1 MSLETGRPSSPAPSS
16 RTGQA
21 VRWHNERRRR
31 LFREHPEV
39 RALVGRNPW
48 TALAVLGLSSGQLAI
63 AAYLDQFPW
72 GLALA
77 CAYLFG
83 ALVSHA
89 LGVLIHEASHDLV
102 FASPLANRF
111 LAMVANVPMVFP
123 AAMDF
128 RHKHLLHHKHLGE
141 PDGADT
147 QAPHASDVAFA
158 SSPLRTTLWH
168 CFEPLFS
175 RGAAQSGTPWLAL
188 NALVHLLV
196 LAPYT
201 WLFGWTALLYLVAA
215 GWFAFG
221 PHPLGARR
229 YGEHLTMRPA
239 QPTASYYGP
248 VNALSFNVGYHVEHH
263 DVQSIPWNRLP
274 ELRRLAPELYDP
286 LAAIG
291 SWTRLAWQL
300 FTAPGEGPRRYW
312 LEQPH
317 GEGGQA
323 RSSEPGS
330 A

>member
-1 MSLETGRPSSPAPSS
+1 MSLETGRPPSFN
-16 RTGQA
+16 A
-21 VRWHNERRRR
+21 VRWHNERRLR
-31 LFREHPEV
+31 LFKDHPQV

-48 TALAVLGLSSGQLAI
+48 TALAVLGLAFGQLAL
-63 AAYLDQFPW
+63 AAFLDGSPW
-72 GLALA
+72 WAALL
-77 CAYLFG
+77 CAYALG
-83 ALVSHA
+83 AFVSHA
-89 LGVLIHEASHDLV
+89 LGVLIHELSHDLV

-141 PDGADT
+141 PNGADT
-147 QAPHASDVAFA
+147 QAPLASDLAFA
-158 SSPLRTTLWH
+158 TSPLRTALWH
-168 CFEPLFS
+168 CFEPLFA
-175 RGAAQSGTPWLAL
+175 RGSTKAGARWLAL
-188 NALVHLLV
+188 NALIHVLV
-196 LAPYT
+196 LAPFT
-201 WLFGWTALLYLVAA
+201 WRFGWTALLYLTAA

-229 YGEHLTMRPA
+229 YGEHLTMRPT

-274 ELRRLAPELYDP
+274 ALRRAAPELYEP

-291 SWTRLAWQL
+291 SWAALAWQL
-300 FTAPGEGPRRYW
+300 FTASGEGPRRYW
-312 LEQPH
+312 LDRPH
-317 GEGGQA
+317 DAGVQA
-323 RSSEPGS
+323 RSNERSS

>member
-1 MSLETGRPSSPAPSS
+1 MSLETGRSASFN
-16 RTGQA
+16 A

-31 LFREHPEV
+31 LFRDHPEV

-48 TALAVLGLSSGQLAI
+48 TALPVLGLAFGQLGM
-63 AAYLDQFPW
+63 AAFLDRYPW
-72 GLALA
+72 WVAVL

-89 LGVLIHEASHDLV
+89 LGVLIHELSHDLV

-128 RHKHLLHHKHLGE
+128 RHKHLLHHQHLGE
-141 PDGADT
+141 PNGADT
-147 QAPHASDVAFA
+147 QAPLASDVAFA

-175 RGAAQSGTPWLAL
+175 RKATSSGLPWLLL
-188 NALVHLLV
+188 NALVHVVV
-196 LAPYT
+196 LAPFT
-201 WLFGWTALLYLVAA
+201 WLFGWTALLYLSAA

-229 YGEHLTMRPA
+229 YGEHLTLRRD
-239 QPTASYYGP
+239 QPTVSYYGP

-263 DVQSIPWNRLP
+263 DVQSIPWNRLTR
-274 ELRRLAPELYDP
+274 LRRLAPELYEP
-286 LAAIG
+286 LASIG

-312 LEQPH
+312 LERPFETPL
-317 GEGGQA
+317 EGQRA
-323 RSSEPGS
+323 EVRS